1 VQTSSD
7 HIDTAVPDEQRSHSR
22 GRESQGER
30 DQQASVEAAMRLFP
44 VAPISVVGETGLP
57 AEEEPLP
64 RGGAVMPAPVSRRAA
79 EGTGR
84 AQKRARSE
92 GTVFGFGGGVLSRW
106 SAYRRRSS
114 TDHWS

>member
-1 VQTSSD
+1 VHTSSD

-64 RGGAVMPAPVSRRAA
+64 RGGAGHARPRLAARCRRD
-79 EGTGR
+79 R
-84 AQKRARSE
+84 AGSE
-92 GTVFGFGGGVLSRW
+92 KGALRRDCVRVRW
-106 SAYRRRSS
+106 RGPQ
-114 TDHWS
+114 